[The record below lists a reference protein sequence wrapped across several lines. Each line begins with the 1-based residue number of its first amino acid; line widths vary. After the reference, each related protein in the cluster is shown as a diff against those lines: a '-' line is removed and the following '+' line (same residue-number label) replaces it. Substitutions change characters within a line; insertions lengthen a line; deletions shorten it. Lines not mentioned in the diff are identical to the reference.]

1 MTLKCQAGT
10 RDHVAPR
17 NAGKTLREQHQSFM
31 DMWRRIGVEP
41 AEPLVRLGVEPREE
55 VESRTGT
62 WEEEEEEEGERG
74 LFVCSPATDHP
85 GSSAAGPSV
94 PASAPS
100 ASPSTLTSPHST
112 HSPPPFVPA
121 RPPIPP
127 GTPLLSVPLRATLWV
142 PLHATST
149 AGGGG
154 RGSGTPVQRLA
165 IALLQAVCGTGEGGM
180 GAGEGEEGRGEVGME
195 AGGEKQTQVEEE
207 GTSFETSQQM
217 AGSIWWQYAEE
228 LLPSEIEA
236 RDILTLADWSD
247 EDIERLQSF
256 SAAGKSGPA
265 AAEVRAYAAEMAAM
279 EAAVAVAVPR
289 AGRERAR
296 WALRVVTSR
305 SFSISNAADPAG
317 AAGAVESRGAT
328 TESLLRE
335 GGGGDGGGGG
345 GGGSA
350 ELLPSAFQVG
360 SSFAILCPLVRLV
373 GQAQSHL
380 LHFHSWHRRRNSPV
394 VLYSAAAVLV
404 VLYSAAAVLVVLY
417 SAAAVLVVLY
427 SAAAVLVVL
436 YSAAAVLVVLYSA
449 AAVLVVLYS
458 AAAVLVVLYSAA
470 AVFVVLYSAAAVLV
484 VLYSA
489 AAVLVVLY
497 SAAAVLVVLYSAAAV
512 LVVLYSAAAV
522 LVVLYSAAAVLV
534 VLYSAAAVLVVLYS
548 AAAVL
553 VVLYSAA
560 AVLVVLYSAAAVL
573 VVLYSAAAVL
583 VVLYSAAAVLVV
595 LYSAAAVLVVLYS
608 AAAVLVVLYS
618 AAAVLVVLYSAA
630 AVLVVL
636 YSAAAVLVVLYSAAA
651 VLVVL
656 YSAAAVL
663 VVLYS
668 AAAVLVV
675 LYSAAAVLVVCAVL
689 VPLVDM
695 ANHARNAATSGFT
708 RGHAAVLVPLVDMA
722 NHACST
728 ATESHAA
735 VQPSATWRIR
745 RGRTQGPASALL
757 PLRFEVLAS
766 RPLRPG
772 AQATISYNPFSK
784 LSTVTFLACP
794 TSPPH
799 PHRPLRALSYS
810 HLAPSVPA
818 PSDHLGSSSA
828 PGPPRFELLASRPLR
843 PGAQVTISYGP
854 LTSLAF
860 LLSFGFL
867 PRSNP
872 ANRITI
878 YSHSEQMMDDVEERV
893 TRLQHKRHLLS
904 QMTPEDA
911 PLLAYTAQAAPV
923 RPSSLLSQMTPE
935 DAPLL
940 AYTGEALVSARLY
953 CYGLCSPLL
962 LWSLLAFTAMVSAR
976 LYCYGLCSPLLL
988 WSLLAF
994 TAMVSTR
1001 LYCYGLYSPLL
1012 LWSLLAFT
1020 AMVPPSPHLH
1030 WRHSNK
1036 ADGVR
1041 HSNKADGVS
1050 ARTACIISKPARSP
1064 RPPTCPS
1071 LSHFLSALPLS
1082 IHHAHSGG
1090 IATRLMECLLVLHA
1104 SSAEELAHLDHQW
1117 TASRSLAAA
1126 NVSPRTRSIAAKQL
1140 VDRCRE
1146 LLNDYPTT
1154 LQADEAQLEQLKGPV
1169 VNDEQREGRG
1179 SAGSE
1184 GSGHEQEGK
1193 MRRRMQAAVEYRVE
1207 EKRIL
1212 ADAVARYGRMV
1223 LV

>member
-1 MTLKCQAGT
+1 
-10 RDHVAPR
+10 
-17 NAGKTLREQHQSFM
+17 
-31 DMWRRIGVEP
+31 
-41 AEPLVRLGVEPREE
+41 
-55 VESRTGT
+55 
-62 WEEEEEEEGERG
+62 
-74 LFVCSPATDHP
+74 
-85 GSSAAGPSV
+85 
-94 PASAPS
+94 
-100 ASPSTLTSPHST
+100 
-112 HSPPPFVPA
+112 
-121 RPPIPP
+121 
-127 GTPLLSVPLRATLWV
+127 
-142 PLHATST
+142 
-149 AGGGG
+149 
-154 RGSGTPVQRLA
+154 
-165 IALLQAVCGTGEGGM
+165 
-180 GAGEGEEGRGEVGME
+180 
-195 AGGEKQTQVEEE
+195 
-207 GTSFETSQQM
+207 
-217 AGSIWWQYAEE
+217 
-228 LLPSEIEA
+228 
-236 RDILTLADWSD
+236 TLADWS
-247 EDIERLQSF
+247 EEELEHLQL
-256 SAAGKSGPA
+256 GPA

-279 EAAVAVAVPR
+279 EAAVAAAVPR

-360 SSFAILCPLVRLV
+360 SSFAILCPLVLCWSLWLTWPITP
-373 GQAQSHL
+373 ATPPPADSHAAMQPSHTLSQTPCSSIHALCASFHKRFLPGAL
-380 LHFHSWHRRRNSPV
+380 LSPHPGC
-394 VLYSAAAVLV
+394 S
-404 VLYSAAAVLVVLY
+404 SQPRQ
-417 SAAAVLVVLY
+417 
-427 SAAAVLVVL
+427 
-436 YSAAAVLVVLYSA
+436 
-449 AAVLVVLYS
+449 
-458 AAAVLVVLYSAA
+458 
-470 AVFVVLYSAAAVLV
+470 
-484 VLYSA
+484 
-489 AAVLVVLY
+489 
-497 SAAAVLVVLYSAAAV
+497 
-512 LVVLYSAAAV
+512 
-522 LVVLYSAAAVLV
+522 
-534 VLYSAAAVLVVLYS
+534 
-548 AAAVL
+548 
-553 VVLYSAA
+553 
-560 AVLVVLYSAAAVL
+560 
-573 VVLYSAAAVL
+573 
-583 VVLYSAAAVLVV
+583 
-595 LYSAAAVLVVLYS
+595 
-608 AAAVLVVLYS
+608 
-618 AAAVLVVLYSAA
+618 
-630 AVLVVL
+630 
-636 YSAAAVLVVLYSAAA
+636 
-651 VLVVL
+651 
-656 YSAAAVL
+656 
-663 VVLYS
+663 
-668 AAAVLVV
+668 
-675 LYSAAAVLVVCAVL
+675 VL
-689 VPLVDM
+689 VPLVHM
-695 ANHARNAATSGFT
+695 ANRACSACQCLPLTHNCAAVS
-708 RGHAAVLVPLVDMA
+708 HSVSLMPYLPPPHPQVLVPLVDMA

-757 PLRFEVLAS
+757 PPRFEVLAS

-867 PRSNP
+867 PRSKP

-911 PLLAYTAQAAPV
+911 PLLAYT
-923 RPSSLLSQMTPE
+923 E

-962 LWSLLAFTAMVSAR
+962 LWSLLAFTAMPLAAPR
-976 LYCYGLCSPLLL
+976 LHSPPLVLACSLFSP
-988 WSLLAF
+988 S
-994 TAMVSTR
+994 ST
-1001 LYCYGLYSPLL
+1001 
-1012 LWSLLAFT
+1012 
-1020 AMVPPSPHLH
+1020 PHLTT
-1030 WRHSNK
+1030 W
-1036 ADGVR
+1036 
-1041 HSNKADGVS
+1041 S
-1050 ARTACIISKPARSP
+1050 ASP
-1064 RPPTCPS
+1064 ST
-1071 LSHFLSALPLS
+1071 
-1082 IHHAHSGG
+1082 HSGDLAVRLMECG

-1154 LQADEAQLEQLKGPV
+1154 LQADEAQLEQLKGAV

-1184 GSGHEQEGK
+1184 GSGHEKEGK
-1193 MRRRMQAAVEYRVE
+1193 TRRRMQAAVEYRVE

>member
-1 MTLKCQAGT
+1 
-10 RDHVAPR
+10 
-17 NAGKTLREQHQSFM
+17 
-31 DMWRRIGVEP
+31 MWRRIGVEP

-247 EDIERLQSF
+247 EELEHLQ
-256 SAAGKSGPA
+256 SGPA

-335 GGGGDGGGGG
+335 GGAGDGGGGG

-373 GQAQSHL
+373 G
-380 LHFHSWHRRRNSPV
+380 NSP
-394 VLYSAAAVLV
+394 
-404 VLYSAAAVLVVLY
+404 
-417 SAAAVLVVLY
+417 
-427 SAAAVLVVL
+427 
-436 YSAAAVLVVLYSA
+436 
-449 AAVLVVLYS
+449 
-458 AAAVLVVLYSAA
+458 
-470 AVFVVLYSAAAVLV
+470 VVLYSAAAVLV

-675 LYSAAAVLVVCAVL
+675 LYSAAAVLVVLYSAAAVL
-689 VPLVDM
+689 VVLYSAAAVLVVLYSAAAVLVVLYSAAAVLVVLYSAAAVLVVLYSAAVSALLFLPLQHLPIPSFRLVLRTLPPLPTFS
-695 ANHARNAATSGFT
+695 ASCPELSSPLIPGAPLNRGTCWSLWLTWPTAPAAPASASHSHTT
-708 RGHAAVLVPLVDMA
+708 VLVPLVDMA

-745 RGRTQGPASALL
+745 RGRTQ
-757 PLRFEVLAS
+757 
-766 RPLRPG
+766 
-772 AQATISYNPFSK
+772 
-784 LSTVTFLACP
+784 
-794 TSPPH
+794 
-799 PHRPLRALSYS
+799 
-810 HLAPSVPA
+810 
-818 PSDHLGSSSA
+818 GSSSA

-940 AYTGEALVSARLY
+940 AYTAPRCSSPALTSSRSRL
-953 CYGLCSPLL
+953 LTLQSFFHSPSNHL
-962 LWSLLAFTAMVSAR
+962 VR
-976 LYCYGLCSPLLL
+976 LPVHSFG
-988 WSLLAF
+988 
-994 TAMVSTR
+994 R
-1001 LYCYGLYSPLL
+1001 
-1012 LWSLLAFT
+1012 
-1020 AMVPPSPHLH
+1020 PS
-1030 WRHSNK
+1030 S
-1036 ADGVR
+1036 
-1041 HSNKADGVS
+1041 
-1050 ARTACIISKPARSP
+1050 
-1064 RPPTCPS
+1064 
-1071 LSHFLSALPLS
+1071 
-1082 IHHAHSGG
+1082 G

-1154 LQADEAQLEQLKGPV
+1154 LQADEAQLEQLKGAV

-1193 MRRRMQAAVEYRVE
+1193 TRRRMQAAVEYRVE